1 MFGKVFHL
9 WWTFADAWH
18 SWKIKAITHK
28 NCATD
33 RIIKQPSNGL
43 PTIYWTDE
51 KSILTW
57 KEKSNVLPLSS
68 QWNTVSSIDRI
79 FFSSVLIPINNLES
93 EEKNL
98 RKIFTLTVDS
108 PCWSPLVATHLYVPA
123 FSVLALY
130 SVRVEDD
137 SSLRVTVMSGLF
149 GSILS
154 PFGPNQSICLATP
167 TTENRVKSS
176 MLGTRYLKCTHW
188 ESVKCPQTEYCRLFM
203 LLHGPMPVVSTFRNN
218 QNVPGV

>member
-79 FFSSVLIPINNLES
+79 FFSSVLIPINNMES
-93 EEKNL
+93 EEKKL
-98 RKIFTLTVDS
+98 TKDFHFDGWLPLLVSVGSDTLVCPCIFSLSFIQCEGGRWFIITGY
-108 PCWSPLVATHLYVPA
+108 CYVW
-123 FSVLALY
+123 
-130 SVRVEDD
+130 SVRFYPVPVWSKPVYLLGNTYNWEQ
-137 SSLRVTVMSGLF
+137 SKEQYVRNTLSKMYALRISEV
-149 GSILS
+149 
-154 PFGPNQSICLATP
+154 P
-167 TTENRVKSS
+167 TDWV
-176 MLGTRYLKCTHW
+176 L
-188 ESVKCPQTEYCRLFM
+188 
-203 LLHGPMPVVSTFRNN
+203 
-218 QNVPGV
+218 